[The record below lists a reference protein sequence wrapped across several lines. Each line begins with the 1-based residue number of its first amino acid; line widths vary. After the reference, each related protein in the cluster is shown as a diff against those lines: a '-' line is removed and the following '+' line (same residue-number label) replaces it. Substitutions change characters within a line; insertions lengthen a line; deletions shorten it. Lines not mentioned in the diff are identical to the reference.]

1 VAERRQ
7 VRVGDVELCVESFG
21 EPGRPT
27 LLLVSGAAAAM
38 DWWDTE
44 LCTRLADGGRHVV
57 RYDHRDTGE
66 STTGEPGA
74 PSYGGWQLG
83 DDCAGLVE
91 ALGLAPVHLVSV
103 SLGGGI
109 VSMVA
114 LRHR

>member
-1 VAERRQ
+1 
-7 VRVGDVELCVESFG
+7 
-21 EPGRPT
+21 
-27 LLLVSGAAAAM
+27 M

-74 PSYGGWQLG
+74 PSYGGGQLG

-91 ALGLAPVHLVSV
+91 APGPAPVHPAGVSM
-103 SLGGGI
+103 GGGI
-109 VSMVA
+109 APLGAPRPPALVA
-114 LRHR
+114 GRTLVAPTAGGGGTADPP